1 MPVAEMLSR
10 MSSAELT
17 EWMAYEQVAGPLGPE
32 RGDQLVAMLASVVAN
47 ANRAKGRKAKPK
59 DFLPQ
64 WDRRREQSWQEQLA
78 AVKQINKALHGTTK
92 RRPA

>member
-1 MPVAEMLSR
+1 MLSR

-47 ANRAKGRKAKPK
+47 ANRAKGRKVRPK
-59 DFLPQ
+59 DYLPQ
-64 WDRRREQSWQEQLA
+64 WDRKAQSWQEQLA
-78 AVKQINKALHGTTK
+78 AVKQINTALHGRTTK

>member
-1 MPVAEMLSR
+1 MLSR

-32 RGDQLVAMLASVVAN
+32 RIDQLVAMLASVVAN
-47 ANRAKGRKAKPK
+47 ANRAKGRKARPK
-59 DFLPQ
+59 DYLPQ